1 MALDPSSHLVL
12 ARKWRPERFAEL
24 VGQEHVTRTLGQALQ
39 SGRIAHAFLF
49 TGIRGVGKTT
59 AARILARCLNCEKG
73 PTPEPC
79 GECAACIEIREGR
92 ALDVVEIDGATYR
105 KIDDARAIIE
115 NLSYRPARDRFKIYI
130 IDEAHQLTDQ
140 AFNALLKTLEEPPAH
155 VKFILATTE
164 PQKMPETILSRLQRY
179 DFRRIPLNTTL
190 ARLKELATREE
201 IEVEESALRLL
212 AREAGGS
219 MRDAERMLETAIA
232 ALGRNVTESEIAA
245 SLGVAGRGAVFKLAE
260 AILNHDAAAALGA
273 VREQHRR
280 GANLESLG
288 RDLLETLRNL
298 AVAKLPAG
306 DDLNPLADLPDHE
319 ASELRRIAERPSARD
334 LMRLFKLMADAQE
347 QIIRSPYPDLLLE
360 MIVVRMATLAPVM
373 DADELLRALG
383 GAGGAPPAPPSAA
396 CGGSGSGTR
405 AGARV
410 PDPEPA
416 PAAGARR
423 LRVEGEVKADAPL
436 RAAGA
441 PALTSPSAGA
451 AAMPPAPASAMSA
464 PSRLVP
470 LPAGRAATAPAWLLP
485 HADFP
490 SLPDL
495 PELRDHIRARRAALA
510 GFMEQG
516 ASLSLDGDLLRVIPR
531 NDIYIRYLND
541 NRASIGELASELY
554 GRKLRVEVS
563 LNGAAGAATGGAA
576 RRRPWPRP
584 PARLPV
590 RGRDRG
596 GRGRPRRGWRDAK
609 RRAILGGERPAM
621 PAPAGC
627 GRGGGGFSAAAVAAT
642 QPGRGPPGP
651 IRGPC
656 RAPHFRGTSRT
667 PGRGT
672 RSTGGGGGG
681 GKKIEVRERPAVPS
695 APPAEAPEPLSVS
708 ASNDPA
714 PLCDAA
720 PRTGVTSCPTNSTFP
735 RCCGRLRT
743 CNRNSSRCRSMR
755 PRRPSRRS
763 PAAGWCEWWWTARC
777 ACARSK
783 SIRRSPPPMTRP

>member
-201 IEVEESALRLL
+201 IEVEEAALRLL

-232 ALGRNVTESEIAA
+232 ALGRNVTESDIAA

-306 DDLNPLADLPDHE
+306 DEVNPLADLPDHE
-319 ASELRRIAERPSARD
+319 ASELRRIAERPSTRD

-383 GAGGAPPAPPSAA
+383 AAGGAPPAAPSAA
-396 CGGSGSGTR
+396 SGGSGSGTR
-405 AGARV
+405 APARV

-416 PAAGARR
+416 PPAGARR

-441 PALTSPSAGA
+441 PALTSPSASA
-451 AAMPPAPASAMSA
+451 AASAMSA
-464 PSRLVP
+464 PSRLAP
-470 LPAGRAATAPAWLLP
+470 LGAAQAATAPGGSNL
-485 HADFP
+485 P

-495 PELRDHIRARRAALA
+495 PELREHIRARRAALA

-516 ASLSLDGDLLRVIPR
+516 ASLALDGDVLRVIPR

-563 LNGAAGAATGGAA
+563 VNGAAGAAMGGAA
-576 RRRPWPRP
+576 S
-584 PARLPV
+584 ASSAV
-590 RGRDRG
+590 GAVASV
-596 GRGRPRRGWRDAK
+596 DA
-609 RRAILGGERPAM
+609 AAVVDGATQSVAPSTTAEQPAM
-621 PAPAGC
+621 PAPA
-627 GRGGGGFSAAAVAAT
+627 AAA
-642 QPGRGPPGP
+642 
-651 IRGPC
+651 
-656 RAPHFRGTSRT
+656 
-667 PGRGT
+667 
-672 RSTGGGGGG
+672 
-681 GKKIEVRERPAVPS
+681 
-695 APPAEAPEPLSVS
+695 AE
-708 ASNDPA
+708 N
-714 PLCDAA
+714 
-720 PRTGVTSCPTNSTFP
+720 
-735 RCCGRLRT
+735 
-743 CNRNSSRCRSMR
+743 
-755 PRRPSRRS
+755 
-763 PAAGWCEWWWTARC
+763 
-777 ACARSK
+777 
-783 SIRRSPPPMTRP
+783 PPPQPRAA

>member
-201 IEVEESALRLL
+201 IEVEEAALRLL

-232 ALGRNVTESEIAA
+232 ALGRNVTESDIAA

-306 DDLNPLADLPDHE
+306 DEVNPLADLPDHE
-319 ASELRRIAERPSARD
+319 ASELRRIAERPSTRD

-347 QIIRSPYPDLLLE
+347 QIMRSPYPDLLLE

-383 GAGGAPPAPPSAA
+383 AAGGAPPAAPSAA
-396 CGGSGSGTR
+396 SGGSGSGTR
-405 AGARV
+405 APARV

-416 PAAGARR
+416 PPAGARR

-441 PALTSPSAGA
+441 PALTSPSASA
-451 AAMPPAPASAMSA
+451 AASAMSA
-464 PSRLVP
+464 PSQLAP
-470 LPAGRAATAPAWLLP
+470 LGAAQAATAPGGSNL
-485 HADFP
+485 P
-490 SLPDL
+490 SLQDL
-495 PELRDHIRARRAALA
+495 PELREHIRARRAALA

-516 ASLSLDGDLLRVIPR
+516 ASLALDGDVLRVIPR

-563 LNGAAGAATGGAA
+563 VNGAAGAATGGAA
-576 RRRPWPRP
+576 S
-584 PARLPV
+584 ASSAV
-590 RGRDRG
+590 GAVASV
-596 GRGRPRRGWRDAK
+596 DA
-609 RRAILGGERPAM
+609 AAVVDGATQSVAPSTTAEQPAM
-621 PAPAGC
+621 PAPA
-627 GRGGGGFSAAAVAAT
+627 AAAAADSPPPPQPRSVAADR
-642 QPGRGPPGP
+642 QALYADPVVRRIFEELQGRLVEV
-651 IRGPC
+651 REV
-656 RAPHFRGTSRT
+656 RD
-667 PGRGT
+667 
-672 RSTGGGGGG
+672 
-681 GKKIEVRERPAVPS
+681 VRERPAAPS
-695 APPAEAPEPLSVS
+695 APPTEAPAALSAS

-714 PLCDAA
+714 PPA
-720 PRTGVTSCPTNSTFP
+720 
-735 RCCGRLRT
+735 
-743 CNRNSSRCRSMR
+743 M
-755 PRRPSRRS
+755 RRPSQ
-763 PAAGWCEWWWTARC
+763 E
-777 ACARSK
+777 
-783 SIRRSPPPMTRP
+783 